1 MNLRFVFRE
10 IVHSRSQSL
19 IFIFCVMLSLISIVA
34 INSFRRDVRQ
44 AILSDAKALH
54 GADIVVHSHHDFSSP
69 LISEIKAVEEEFDVS
84 VIRSWEFYSVVRRE
98 DGADSLLSNIKA
110 VEEGYPHYGSVDV
123 GSGRA
128 LYEALLPGQVVVAES
143 LLERL
148 DLKLGDFI
156 LLGDTKLQVSDVITL
171 ESMRPV
177 DFVNFG
183 PRILVTAKDVGQ
195 IGLIGKGSRVHYE
208 ASLKTADENQT
219 GTVEK
224 RLKGAGI
231 DAQERI
237 TTYKNQNSR
246 IKRFFDNLLFFLSLV
261 SVFTLLL
268 AGIGMQSSLGA
279 LLRRKQ
285 KSLAIMRSLGATGP
299 FLLGHYMGIV
309 LFLTLVGCGLGILA
323 GALFEKSF
331 TFLFSGLLPDNIVLG
346 ISFWDVCESI
356 FLGMLVVMFF
366 TYLPLQEVREVKP
379 AKIFRKDNTSRSRK
393 SEAFILL
400 GCGILLLSGLI
411 IRQLEDIET
420 GLYFVT
426 GLVVLIFFLFLLAT
440 AVLAVLSRIPIS
452 PLVFRQAI
460 RSLMRPGNATRSIIV
475 TLASAIAVLFS
486 IYLVEVNLNGTY
498 IASYPVD
505 APNLFCLDIQKN
517 QREQFLKLVGKD
529 TELFP
534 VIRARLISINAK
546 KIERKEE
553 TIKRGDSLTREFN
566 LTYREGLLRDE
577 VLESGVS
584 LFGEYKKRANPVPV
598 SVLDSVAELGDM
610 KVGDILGFN
619 IQGVPL
625 NAVVSSIRS
634 RTKSMLYPFFYF
646 VFRTDDLQA
655 APQTFFGALKV
666 KKSTLSQLENR
677 IVNSFPNI
685 SPINVSETAA
695 ELGRLMQKL
704 ARIIN
709 FFASFSIL
717 AGGLILVS
725 SILATRMARIREAV
739 YYKVLGGGRNFV
751 LKVFFMEN
759 LTLALLSSCC
769 GIVVAQMSSWL
780 VCRFLFDLSYHPG
793 FSATLLVII
802 FTVVLLTSLGLL
814 SSITLIN
821 RKPLQILSDQG

>member
-1 MNLRFVFRE
+1 MNLRFMFRE
-10 IVHSRSQSL
+10 IVHSRSQAL

-69 LISEIKAVEEEFDVS
+69 LMAEIKTVEEEFGVS

-123 GSGRA
+123 VSGRA
-128 LYEALLPGQVVVAES
+128 LAEALLPGQVVVAES

-156 LLGDTKLQVSDVITL
+156 LLGDTKLQVSDVIKL

-183 PRILVTAKDVGQ
+183 PRILVTANDLGQ
-195 IGLIGKGSRVHYE
+195 LGLIGKGSRVHYE
-208 ASLKTADENQT
+208 ASLKIADENQT
-219 GTVEK
+219 EAVEK
-224 RLKGAGI
+224 RLKSAGI
-231 DAQERI
+231 VAQERI
-237 TTYKNQNSR
+237 TTYTNQNSR

-285 KSLAIMRSLGATGP
+285 KSQAIMRSLGATGP

-309 LFLTLVGCGLGILA
+309 LFLTLFGCGLGILG

-331 TFLFSGLLPDNIVLG
+331 TLLFSGLLPDNIVLS

-379 AKIFRKDNTSRSRK
+379 AKIFRKDKSSRSRK

-440 AVLAVLSRIPIS
+440 AVLAVLSKIPIS

-486 IYLVEVNLNGTY
+486 IYLVEVNLYGTY
-498 IASYPVD
+498 VASYPVD

-517 QREQFLKLVGKD
+517 QREQFLGLVGKD

-534 VIRARLISINAK
+534 VIRARLIAINSK

-577 VLESGVS
+577 VLGSGAS
-584 LFGEYKKRANPVPV
+584 LFGEYKKGANPVPV

-646 VFRTDDLQA
+646 VFRTEDLQA

-695 ELGRLMQKL
+695 ELGQLMQKL

-780 VCRFLFDLSYHPG
+780 VCRFIFDLSYHPG

-814 SSITLIN
+814 SSISIIN
-821 RKPLQILSDQG
+821 RKPLQILSAQG

>member
-1 MNLRFVFRE
+1 MNVRFMLRE
-10 IVHSRSQSL
+10 IVHSRSQVL

-34 INSFRRDVRQ
+34 INSFRRDVQQ
-44 AILSDAKALH
+44 AILSDAKGLH
-54 GADIVVHSHHDFSSP
+54 GADIVIHSHHDFSSV
-69 LISEIKAVEEEFDVS
+69 LLDEIVAVKEEFDVS
-84 VIRSWEFYSVVRRE
+84 VIRTWEFYSVVRRE
-98 DGADSLLSNIKA
+98 DGADSLLCNIKA

-123 GSGRA
+123 ASGRA
-128 LYEALLPGQVVVAES
+128 LSEVLRPGQVVVAES

-148 DLKLGDFI
+148 GLKLGDLVI
-156 LLGDTKLQVSDVITL
+156 LGDAKLLVSDVIKL

-183 PRILVTAKDVGQ
+183 PRILVTAEDLAQ
-195 IGLIGKGSRVHYE
+195 MGLIGKGSRVHFG
-208 ASLKTADENQT
+208 ALVKTADELQMEP
-219 GTVEK
+219 VEK
-224 RLKGAGI
+224 RLQKAGVI
-231 DAQERI
+231 AQERI
-237 TTYKNQNSR
+237 TTYKNQSSR
-246 IKRFFDNLLFFLSLV
+246 IKKFFDNLLFFLSLV

-285 KSLAIMRSLGATGP
+285 KSLAIMRSLGATGS
-299 FLLGHYMGIV
+299 FLLGHYLGIV
-309 LFLTLVGCGLGILA
+309 LLITLVGCGLGILG

-331 TFLFSGLLPDNIVLG
+331 VLLFSGLLPDNIVLG
-346 ISFWDVCESI
+346 ISFWDVFESVV
-356 FLGMLVVMFF
+356 LGLLVVMFF
-366 TYLPLQEVREVKP
+366 TYLPLQEIREVRP
-379 AKIFRKDNTSRSRK
+379 AKIFRKDNMNRSRK
-393 SEAFILL
+393 SEAVVLL
-400 GCGILLLSGLI
+400 ACGVILLSGLI

-440 AVLAVLSRIPIS
+440 AVLAVLSKITIS
-452 PLVFRQAI
+452 PLVYRQAI

-486 IYLVEVNLNGTY
+486 IYLVEMNLYGTY
-498 IASYPVD
+498 IASYPAD

-517 QREQFLKLVGKD
+517 QRQPFLDLVGED

-534 VIRARLISINAK
+534 VIRARLVTINAK

-566 LTYREGLLRDE
+566 LTYREELLKDE
-577 VLESGVS
+577 VLESGAS
-584 LFGEYKKRANPVPV
+584 LFGDFKNGSNPVPV

-610 KVGDILGFN
+610 QLGDILGFN

-646 VFRTDDLQA
+646 VFRTQDLQA
-655 APQTFFGALKV
+655 APQTFFGALTVEKAG
-666 KKSTLSQLENR
+666 LAQLENR
-677 IVNSFPNI
+677 IVNTFPNI

-695 ELGRLMQKL
+695 ELGLLMQKL
-704 ARIIN
+704 SRIVN

-725 SILATRMARIREAV
+725 SILATRIARVREAV
-739 YYKVLGGGRNFV
+739 YYKVLGGGRSFV

-759 LTLALLSSCC
+759 LTLAFLSSCC
-769 GIVVAQMSSWL
+769 GIVVAQLSSWL
-780 VCRFLFDLSYHPG
+780 VCRFIFNLSYNPG
-793 FSATLLVII
+793 LFSTLLVII
-802 FTVVLLTSLGLL
+802 FTAVLLTSLGLL
-814 SSITLIN
+814 SSISIVN
-821 RKPLQILSDQG
+821 RKPVQFLSDQG